1 MDLLTGSTG
10 FLGRHLARRLAADG
24 RALRALV
31 RRGTDRKRIPPEV
44 SEIAWG
50 GLDDAASLDAALAGI
65 DTVYHLAARVSGGGG
80 REAFRRDNVDGTRN
94 LLEACAR
101 VGVRRFVHVSSAG
114 IFGAAAAGS
123 PITEDTPL
131 DPEIE
136 KRGDYAWSKAES
148 DRLVREFR
156 APGLE
161 CVVVRP
167 GILWGAEQPPFFG
180 RLVLPVPGAAGRKVV
195 VGAPDALLPLTH
207 VDNAADGIVLAAERG
222 RAGASYNLVDGTF
235 EQGRYLDLLRR
246 SGAARFEPVYV
257 RPAWFEPVALA
268 CEAAT
273 RATGR
278 NLPLSRYKL
287 RRATESLRYDTRRAR
302 EELGWEPRV
311 GLEEGVA
318 TLDAA
323 APGRPA

>member
-31 RRGTDRKRIPPEV
+31 RRGADRKRVPPEV

-50 GLDDAASLDAALAGI
+50 GLDDPAALDQALAGVEV
-65 DTVYHLAARVSGGGG
+65 VYHLAARVSGGGG

-94 LLEACAR
+94 LLEAAAR
-101 VGVRRFVHVSSAG
+101 CGVRRFVHVSSAG
-114 IFGAAAAGS
+114 IFGASAAGAPVS
-123 PITEDTPL
+123 EDTPL

-148 DRLVREFR
+148 DRLVRAFR
-156 APGLE
+156 APGLD

-167 GILWGAEQPPFFG
+167 GILWGAEQPPFLA
-180 RLVLPVPGAAGRKVV
+180 RLALPVPGASGRRMI
-195 VGAPDALLPLTH
+195 VGSPEALLPLTH
-207 VDNAADGIVLAAERG
+207 VDNAADAIVLAAERG
-222 RAGASYNLVDGTF
+222 VAGAAYNVVDGVF

-268 CEAAT
+268 CEIAT

-287 RRATESLRYDTRRAR
+287 KRATESLRYDTRRAR
-302 EELGWEPRV
+302 EDLGWEPRV
-311 GLEEGVA
+311 GLEEGIRSLEA
-318 TLDAA
+318 SS
-323 APGRPA
+323 PGSHA

>member
-31 RRGTDRKRIPPEV
+31 RRGTDRKRIPAEV

-50 GLDDAASLDAALAGI
+50 EVDHTEALERALAGV
-65 DTVYHLAARVSGGGG
+65 DTVFHLAARVSGGGG
-80 REAFRRDNVDGTRN
+80 REAFRRDNVEGTRI
-94 LLEACAR
+94 LLDAAAR
-101 VGVRRFVHVSSAG
+101 AGVRRFVHVSSAG
-114 IFGAAAAGS
+114 IFGASAAGA

-148 DRLVREFR
+148 DRLVRAHR
-156 APGLE
+156 APGMD

-167 GILWGAEQPPFFG
+167 GILWGAEQAPFFA
-180 RLVLPVPGAAGRKVV
+180 RLALPVPGAAGRRMI
-195 VGAPDALLPLTH
+195 VGSPEALLPLTH
-207 VDNAADGIVLAAERG
+207 VDNAADAIVLAAERG
-222 RAGASYNLVDGTF
+222 KPGASYNVVDGVF

-268 CEAAT
+268 CEVAT

-278 NLPLSRYKL
+278 ALPLSRYKL
-287 RRATESLRYDTRRAR
+287 KRATESLRYDTRRAH
-302 EELGWEPRV
+302 EELGWQPRV
-311 GLEEGVA
+311 GLEEGIA
-318 TLDAA
+318 GLDASS
-323 APGRPA
+323 PGSRG

>member
-10 FLGRHLARRLAADG
+10 FLGRHLARRLATEG
-24 RALRALV
+24 RPLRALV

-65 DTVYHLAARVSGGGG
+65 DIVYHLAARVSGGGG
-80 REAFRRDNVDGTRN
+80 REAFRRDNVEGTRH
-94 LLEACAR
+94 LLEAAAR
-101 VGVRRFVHVSSAG
+101 AGVRRLVHVSSAG
-114 IFGAAAAGS
+114 IFGASAAGA

-148 DRLVREFR
+148 DRLVRDFR
-156 APGLE
+156 ATGLE

-167 GILWGAEQPPFFG
+167 GILWGAEQAPFFG
-180 RLVLPVPGAAGRKVV
+180 RLVLPVPGASGRRMV
-195 VGAPDALLPLTH
+195 VGSPDALLPLTH
-207 VDNAADGIVLAAERG
+207 VDNAADAIVLAAERG
-222 RAGASYNLVDGTF
+222 KAGGTYNVVDGTF

-246 SGAARFEPVYV
+246 AGAARFDPVYV
-257 RPAWFEPVALA
+257 RPLLFEPVALA
-268 CEAAT
+268 CEVAT

-278 NLPLSRYKL
+278 SLPLSRYKL

-302 EELGWEPRV
+302 EDLGWEPRV
-311 GLEEGVA
+311 GLEEGIA
-318 TLDAA
+318 GLDAA